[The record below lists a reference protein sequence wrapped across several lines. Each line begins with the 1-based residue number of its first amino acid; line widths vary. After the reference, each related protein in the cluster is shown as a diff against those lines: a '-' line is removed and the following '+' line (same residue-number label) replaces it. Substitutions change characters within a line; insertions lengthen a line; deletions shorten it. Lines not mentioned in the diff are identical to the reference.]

1 MAINAQ
7 KFLPAG
13 KQGGALA
20 KVSQTI
26 KKNSVIITLSES
38 SIKNVGIIKTKV
50 IDIENIMRGT
60 LASQKKQLDAKK
72 RSESSARREKLESDL
87 EAKPKVDKD
96 KVNMPKVPRMG
107 FLDWIKNFIG
117 KTILG
122 YFAVRMIDHLPKLM
136 PFIKVIGGAADF
148 IINVGGKLLD
158 GLVTFIDWGYK
169 AYDATRGFVKNL
181 FGNDGVKQF
190 EQLSGILNK
199 FLNLV
204 IIAGMIAAGSGGVR
218 GGPGPGGRIL
228 GRGVSRSL
236 TRLGL
241 KTVGKNATKTILQT
255 VRPLVRNAPLIGGL
269 LEFGISW
276 ALGDPLPKA
285 AFRGV
290 GSFLLG
296 AVGTAIG
303 GPIGL
308 AVGGFAGGEIGGVL
322 YDMFFGNKKPQPLT
336 EQTQASAGGGVTRGG
351 RAQGGVR
358 RSIGGTD
365 KKQKYKRALTRKPGK
380 VEITSPGSDTGEKE
394 KVFDLFGF
402 IKGAVDKINPFNTI
416 KKTGEELGKTDYFG
430 PILAI
435 TSKVI
440 AGQKPSAS
448 DYKNVGIG
456 INLLIAKGIQD
467 QQLKGGIV
475 AAFAEGGMVDP
486 DVLAAA
492 ETGGDISNW
501 VARTFQTGIESK
513 VEKNLRMIRE
523 DAEKKASEQQGQK
536 PEQGTAGGTAGQFSP
551 EGLQG
556 EIYKYLLSKGMTD
569 NHALGIMANIHRESG
584 FRPGVSEY
592 GGPGVGLFQYSSGG
606 RKSAFLKAVPDYA
619 TNWKGQ
625 IDFAIKEDVGPQYFK
640 QNFSSP
646 QDAADWWMRNW
657 ERPAEYIQNDKG
669 PKIHA
674 QYLAGLQKYKT
685 NKGYEIPTGS
695 TSVATAGVTG
705 SLSERQRNAG
715 ELGSFIKSLG
725 VARGSGVHEHPQ
737 HGGIKHQHRGR
748 GHYEGRAIDI
758 GGWGGRY
765 GKANLGRNF
774 VDDQSAILAGINQ
787 FAAKT
792 GKRPSLVL
800 HGDNDPSHW
809 DHVHAEYERGG
820 ETLGRPHLAMLGE
833 KGKEIVVDADSAGPA
848 KDMLLA
854 INQATG
860 YKGVMDA
867 IRQYA
872 PYDALGAQTII
883 MPEIGDGGGY
893 GGGGDQSAVAMSI
906 SGGESSNPMD
916 ILYKGG

>member
-1 MAINAQ
+1 MAI
-7 KFLPAG
+7 KVDKLLDRPSG
-13 KQGGALA
+13 KSAMIGGSSVNIVL
-20 KVSQTI
+20 T
-26 KKNSVIITLSES
+26 KK
-38 SIKNVGIIKTKV
+38 SIKNIGIMRTKV
-50 IDIENIMRGT
+50 TQIEGILKGT
-60 LASQKKQLDAKK
+60 LALEKKDLDNKK
-72 RSESSARREKLESDL
+72 RLDSRRRRESQEDKLET
-87 EAKPKVDKD
+87 KPNAEKGQMK
-96 KVNMPKVPRMG
+96 MPSAPRLG
-107 FLDWIKNFIG
+107 ILDWIKNFIG
-117 KTILG
+117 KIILG
-122 YFAVRMIDHLPKLM
+122 YFAVRLIDHLPKIM
-136 PFIKVIGGAADF
+136 PIVKFLGSAADF
-148 IINVGGKLLD
+148 IINIGGDLLNKLI
-158 GLVTFIDWGYK
+158 TFVDWGYK

-190 EQLSGILNK
+190 DQLSELLNK
-199 FLNLV
+199 FLNLA

-218 GGPGPGGRIL
+218 GGPGPGARVL
-228 GRGVSRSL
+228 GRGASRSL

-241 KTVGKNATKTILQT
+241 KTIGKSGTKEVLKV

-290 GSFLLG
+290 GTFLLG

-308 AVGGFAGGEIGGVL
+308 AIGGYAGGEIGGVL

-336 EQTQASAGGGVTRGG
+336 EQTQANAGGGVTRGG
-351 RAQGGVR
+351 KAQGGVTR
-358 RSIGGTD
+358 TIGGTT
-365 KKQKYKRALTRKPGK
+365 KKGKYKRTLAQKPGK
-380 VEITSPGSDTGEKE
+380 VEITSPGADAGGEK
-394 KVFDLFGF
+394 KVFDFFGF
-402 IKGAVDKINPFNTI
+402 VKGVIDKFNPFNVI
-416 KKTGEELGKTDYFG
+416 KETGEELGKTDYFG

-435 TSKVI
+435 TSKII

-501 VARTFQTGIESK
+501 VARTFQAGIESK
-513 VEKNLRMIRE
+513 VERNLRLIRE
-523 DAEKKASEQQGQK
+523 NAEKKKTSEAQDTGDVV
-536 PEQGTAGGTAGQFSP
+536 GGTAGQFSP

-556 EIYKYLLSKGMTD
+556 EIYKYLLSKGMSD

-584 FRPGVSEY
+584 FRPGVSEK

-606 RKSAFLKAVPDYA
+606 RKSSFLKSVPDYA

-625 IDFAIKEDVGPQYFK
+625 IDFAVKEDVAPQYFK
-640 QNFSSP
+640 QNFSSA
-646 QDAADWWMRNW
+646 QDAADWWMRKW

-685 NKGYEIPTGS
+685 NKGYEIPTGG
-695 TSVATAGVTG
+695 TSVATAGPSG
-705 SLSERQRNAG
+705 PMGERQKNAG
-715 ELGSFIKSLG
+715 ELGTFIKSLG

-737 HGGIKHQHRGR
+737 HGGIKHRHQGR

-765 GKANLGRNF
+765 GRAKLGRRF

-800 HGDNDPSHW
+800 HGDNDSGHW
-809 DHVHAEYERGG
+809 DHVHAEYAKGG
-820 ETLGRPHLAMLGE
+820 ETLGFPHLATLGE
-833 KGKEIVVDADSAGPA
+833 KGREIVIDADSAGPA

-854 INQATG
+854 INQAKG

-872 PYDALGAQTII
+872 PYDALGTQTII
-883 MPEIGDGGGY
+883 MPDMSGDEYDEGQESGGGFAIALGG
-893 GGGGDQSAVAMSI
+893 GGGGDDYAA
-906 SGGESSNPMD
+906 G
-916 ILYKGG
+916 LYKGG